1 VIYSS
6 VPRNLKNPR
15 NICYFSVVVGMR
27 NITVIYFSVWRTTGE
42 EYNCDIFLDTEEH
55 MLFFCSGRG
64 DNGSGSGRVEQK
76 PDP

>member
-6 VPRNLKNPR
+6 VR
-15 NICYFSVVVGMR
+15 
-27 NITVIYFSVWRTTGE
+27 RTTGE

-55 MLFFCSGRG
+55 MLFFYSGRD
-64 DNGSGSGRVEQK
+64 DNGSDSGWVEQK